1 MDEGLVNSYFKNSI
15 LSNNDKGI
23 NFDWDNPDKYYTSGA
38 GPTQYNYDH
47 NFNIDGISLL
57 KPKDTGGI
65 MGGLSNWADKN
76 KFGIGLIGGIA
87 DLGMGLAKYGL
98 TKDYFKARIG
108 DLNQDIAAKRQKI
121 ASRNGIQAAFSGVR
135 V

>member
-1 MDEGLVNSYFKNSI
+1 MDELYYNPVEVAGIGSSYLGLGGETGTGMKYNDWLSSQGIGFKDGKMGLAS
-15 LSNNDKGI
+15 
-23 NFDWDNPDKYYTSGA
+23 T
-38 GPTQYNYDH
+38 
-47 NFNIDGISLL
+47 FN
-57 KPKDTGGI
+57 KNTGGI

-98 TKDYFKARIG
+98 TKKYLESNIAGI
-108 DLNQDIAAKRQKI
+108 NEDIAAKRQKI

>member
-1 MDEGLVNSYFKNSI
+1 MSSI
-15 LSNNDKGI
+15 LDNYI
-23 NFDWDNPDKYYTSGA
+23 NSLDSPTSLPEDRKYYA
-38 GPTQYNYDH
+38 GLYNSAANKVLGTGSVLH
-47 NFNIDGISLL
+47 
-57 KPKDTGGI
+57 PKDTGGI
-65 MGGLSNWADKN
+65 LGGLSNWADKN

>member
-1 MDEGLVNSYFKNSI
+1 MSSIVDNYVNS
-15 LSNNDKGI
+15 L
-23 NFDWDNPDKYYTSGA
+23 DNPTSLPEDRKYYA
-38 GPTQYNYDH
+38 GLYNSAANKVLGTGSVLYH
-47 NFNIDGISLL
+47 
-57 KPKDTGGI
+57 KDTGGI
-65 MGGLSNWADKN
+65 MNGLSNWAEKN

-98 TKDYFKARIG
+98 TKKYLDSKIAST
-108 DLNQDIAAKRQKI
+108 NEAIAAQRQKI